1 MIPIERVENKIIIM
15 RGEKVMLD
23 ADLAE
28 LYGVT
33 NKQLNQAVTRNID
46 RFPEDFAFTLT
57 KQGMDNLKFQFGT
70 SSWGGVRKP
79 PRAFTEQGVAM
90 LSGVLKSKQAVQ
102 VNILIMRAFVKMR
115 EVISSHA
122 ELARKIDSIERKY
135 DAQFKVVF
143 DAIRQLMAPPAAAK
157 KRFGFQ
163 TGKDESGKKVE
174 GRKR

>member
-1 MIPIERVENKIIIM
+1 
-15 RGEKVMLD
+15 
-23 ADLAE
+23 
-28 LYGVT
+28 
-33 NKQLNQAVTRNID
+33 
-46 RFPEDFAFTLT
+46 
-57 KQGMDNLKFQFGT
+57 MDNLKFQFGT